1 MPCQTVPNNV
11 KLHSERRGDGPPLYA
26 REVAARIP
34 GAELVVFE
42 GGGHL
47 HNVENP
53 QEFNR
58 VTLDFLQRHSL

>member
-1 MPCQTVPNNV
+1 M
-11 KLHSERRGDGPPLYA
+11 YA
-26 REVAARIP
+26 REVTARIP
-34 GAELVVFE
+34 GAELIVFE

-58 VTLDFLQRHSL
+58 VTLDFLRRHSL